1 MIISERI
8 FKIMEEKGISQIEC
22 ARRTGISQIT
32 ISDWKRKKTNPAAD
46 KIMCICN
53 VLNVTPYEILQDSI
67 ERRSGVDYILLGE
80 DDEAFELIEMY
91 KSLDD
96 KQRSRLM
103 GYADALR
110 SIKK

>member
-1 MIISERI
+1 
-8 FKIMEEKGISQIEC
+8 
-22 ARRTGISQIT
+22 
-32 ISDWKRKKTNPAAD
+32 
-46 KIMCICN
+46 MCICN

-96 KQRSRLM
+96 KRRSRLM